1 MDFEMGGISMSE
13 LNYNQGGFYTDNESE
28 DDLRETLMN

>member
-1 MDFEMGGISMSE
+1 MGGISMSE